1 MGTKRRVNSRK
12 KVVMIENIKI
22 LKFNLYFKLTITLL
36 LRRVKN
42 EFVLWI

>member
-36 LRRVKN
+36 LRGVKN